1 MCATPQTGGTSV
13 GLMADGCECCAC
25 LVLSRQSRGGSAMA
39 ISHAARPAAVVRRF
53 KVSPADYPVEATH
66 KQRTQYVIF
75 ETGPLGTGMR
85 RQQ

>member
-1 MCATPQTGGTSV
+1 
-13 GLMADGCECCAC
+13 
-25 LVLSRQSRGGSAMA
+25 MA